1 MKYARIVNNAAADA
15 TTEDPVGRF
24 HPDIVAQF
32 VEVPDDVVDGSTLD
46 PDTGAWTPPAAPPEA
61 EPVPEAVG
69 NMRPTPPEF
78 KAVSFTFAER
88 LALKAARQTDDVVA
102 DFFDLIDDPRLTVV
116 DLTLPS
122 TRDAIGYLTTTTP
135 ALLTPER
142 AAQVLAGLPA
152 PSSSGGA

>member
-1 MKYARIVNNAAADA
+1 MQYARIIDRQAVDV
-15 TTEDPVGRF
+15 TGQDPAGLF
-24 HPDIVAQF
+24 HPDIAAAF
-32 VEVPDDVVDGSTLD
+32 VEVPDDVVPGSTLD
-46 PDTGAWTPPAAPPEA
+46 PETGAWTPPDALPEAAPAPET
-61 EPVPEAVG
+61 G
-69 NMRPTPPEF
+69 NLRPTPPEF

-88 LALKAARQTDDVVA
+88 LALKAARLTDDVVA

-152 PSSSGGA
+152 PSSGGA